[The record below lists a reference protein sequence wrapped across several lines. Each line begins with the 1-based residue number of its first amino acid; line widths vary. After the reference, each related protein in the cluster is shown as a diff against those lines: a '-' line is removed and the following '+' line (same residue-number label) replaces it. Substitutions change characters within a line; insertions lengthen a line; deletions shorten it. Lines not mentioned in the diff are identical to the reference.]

1 MRRRSKEYKL
11 KLEKVDRNPKK
22 LAEAVQI
29 ILSLP
34 KAKFEE
40 TVDLAIKLGID
51 PKQSDQNVR
60 GAVSLP
66 KGTGKKVRIVVIAD
80 ADQAKKALDAGAEHA
95 GFEDI
100 IAKIKEGWLDF
111 DVLIATPS
119 TMQQVRTLG
128 KLLGP
133 KGLMPNPKTGTV
145 TDNVENAVKEA
156 KAGRVEF
163 RIDTGACLH
172 IPVGKISFS
181 KEDLIENCSA
191 VINAVIRAK
200 PATAKGVYMQS
211 CSISSTMSPSVKIDI
226 NELQVTQ

>member
-163 RIDTGACLH
+163 RIDKGACLH

-226 NELQVTQ
+226 NELQVAQ

>member
-11 KLEKVDRNPKK
+11 KLEKVDHNFKS
-22 LAEAVQI
+22 LSSAVEI

-60 GAVSLP
+60 GAVPLP

-80 ADQAKKALDAGAEHA
+80 ADEAKKALNAGAEHA

-133 KGLMPNPKTGTV
+133 RGLMPNPKTGTV

-156 KAGRVEF
+156 RAGRVEF
-163 RIDTGACLH
+163 RIDKGACLH

-181 KEDLIENCSA
+181 KADLIENCLA

-200 PATAKGVYMQS
+200 PATAKGIYMQS
-211 CSISSTMSPSVKIDI
+211 CSISSTMSPSVKIDV
-226 NELQVTQ
+226 NDLQVTQ